1 MPIDCCIFLVNESG
15 QLVHD
20 VAFGTFPFCKF
31 LFDELGK
38 MTLERMLEVY
48 CLKFSTSDT
57 LSPTKALVYYED
69 IDWKGEPVELIGGL
83 KFDWKRVVRRL
94 DAMTARPDV
103 PCKTFLFVCKSRD
116 DEEFER

>member
-48 CLKFSTSDT
+48 CRKFSTSDT

-69 IDWKGEPVELIGGL
+69 IDWKGEPVELIGGVEIRL
-83 KFDWKRVVRRL
+83 EKGRTEARCYDGPSRRPMQDVFVRLQKPGR
-94 DAMTARPDV
+94 
-103 PCKTFLFVCKSRD
+103 
-116 DEEFER
+116 